1 MDAARPSM
9 PSVAVIGSG
18 VAGLTAAHVLRRS
31 HAVTLYE
38 ADERLGGHAHTH
50 SVPDGDRTHRIDT
63 GFIVHNTETYP
74 LLRRMFTE
82 LGVATQPTE
91 MSMSISDP
99 AGRFQYAGGR
109 GMGGI
114 LAQPWRLGDP
124 RFLGMLVQIKQ
135 FHRAA
140 AAFLDSAD
148 DEDLT
153 TYGEF
158 LSGHRFGA
166 FFRKHYAVPLVSCV
180 WSSGAQTSLD
190 YPARYLFAFLRNHG
204 MLSVTGSP
212 QWYTVTGGSHEYV
225 DRIAATLDDIRLS
238 TPVVEITRTD
248 GGVTVV
254 DAHGGR
260 DRFDKIVV
268 ATHPDQALSMLA
280 DPSEAE
286 KTLLSAFHYS
296 PNEAVLHTDSS
307 LLPRSPRAR
316 ASWNYRT
323 PETSDGPAGDTDRD
337 ELPVVTYWMNR
348 LQDIDSDTDFLVT
361 LNARHLIDPDSIIE
375 VMDYA
380 HPVYTR
386 AAVAAQSML
395 PTLTS
400 ATTAFAGAY
409 HGWGFHEDG
418 CRSGVAAAEGLG
430 ATW

>member
-1 MDAARPSM
+1 MVDAARPSM
-9 PSVAVIGSG
+9 PSVAVVGSG
-18 VAGLTAAHVLRRS
+18 VAGLTAAHVLGRS
-31 HAVTLYE
+31 HTVTLYE
-38 ADERLGGHAHTH
+38 ADDRLGGHAHTH

-99 AGRFQYAGGR
+99 DGRFQYAGGR

-114 LAQPWRLGDP
+114 LAQPWRLADP

-140 AAFLDSAD
+140 AAFLETAD
-148 DEDLT
+148 DSDLT

-166 FFRKHYAVPLVSCV
+166 FFRRHYAVPLVSCV

-225 DRIAATLDDIRLS
+225 DRIAAGIDDIRLS
-238 TPVVEITRTD
+238 TPVAEIARTD
-248 GGVTVV
+248 TGVTVV
-254 DAHGGR
+254 DTRGGR

-268 ATHPDQALSMLA
+268 ATHPDQALSMLS

-323 PETSDGPAGDTDRD
+323 PDPSDADEGAD

-361 LNARHLIDPDSIIE
+361 LNARHLIDPDSIID

-395 PTLTS
+395 PSLTT

-430 ATW
+430 ASW